1 MPPGS
6 FPGGMGG
13 GMPPQMG
20 GFPGMGGFL
29 NWYIFKAFNKK
40 CIIYDVIFIFFIH
53 YVSSL

>member
-1 MPPGS
+1 MELLKGIEQGIYGLLTNCGFIPKGGPQMPPGS

-29 NWYIFKAFNKK
+29 N
-40 CIIYDVIFIFFIH
+40 
-53 YVSSL
+53 